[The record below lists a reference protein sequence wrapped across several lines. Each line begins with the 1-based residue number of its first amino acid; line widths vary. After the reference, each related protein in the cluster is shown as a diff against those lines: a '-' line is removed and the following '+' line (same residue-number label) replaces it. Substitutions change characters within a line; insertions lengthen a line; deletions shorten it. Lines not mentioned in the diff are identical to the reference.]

1 MAGLLER
8 SVLLGKKI
16 NDMIQLSDIESFYE
30 DQIKELETEL
40 QQVGRPPIEM
50 EESRYNVD
58 NNY

>member
-1 MAGLLER
+1 
-8 SVLLGKKI
+8 
-16 NDMIQLSDIESFYE
+16 MIQLSDTESFYE

-50 EESRYNVD
+50 EEYRYNVD